1 MKNLF
6 GRVAVL
12 SMVAALFVMQ
22 STSLF
27 ADVFVNNVLSPF
39 TAIEVG
45 PGYGYGGWG
54 SGYYGPDYYD
64 GRYYRERDYYG
75 PRSYYDHHRYYPY
88 YPYGGQSYSY
98 PYYRRHWTPYPQNN
112 F

>member
-6 GRVAVL
+6 GRIAVP

-22 STSLF
+22 STSSF

-54 SGYYGPDYYD
+54 YGSYSSDYYD
-64 GRYYRERDYYG
+64 GRYYRGPDYYG
-75 PRSYYDHHRYYPY
+75 PRSYDHHRFYPY
-88 YPYGGQSYSY
+88 YYGGPSYSY